1 MKVLTIENPS
11 ALTFNIITNAQGKQ
25 RFITRVSTK
34 AGNRLQIVEGEN
46 ANEFG
51 LYVPPATVPKA
62 ISRFPLT
69 WSGNA
74 RGQDSGES
82 RRVLQVSSVGM
93 GIIHLD
99 MQLSGTGTIA
109 TLPDNAPTPT
119 SLVEMQLDNGS
130 IYIDGG
136 SRNIIATSGVQMNK
150 RYIVDMV
157 GFFG

>member
-1 MKVLTIENPS
+1 MVLTIENPS

-34 AGNRLQIVEGEN
+34 SGNRLQVIEGEN

-51 LYVPPATVPKA
+51 LYVPPAEMSKT
-62 ISRFPLT
+62 ISRFPLSWT
-69 WSGNA
+69 GNA
-74 RGQDSGES
+74 RGQDGNEN

-99 MQLSGTGTIA
+99 MQITRTGTIA
-109 TLPDNAPTPT
+109 TLPSDAPTPT
-119 SLVEMQLDNGS
+119 SLIEMQLGDGS

-136 SRNIIATSGVQMNK
+136 SRNIIATGNVQLNK